1 MKQTFLLLLFTGF
14 AQLIFSQRVSIYG
27 VVQDASTGK
36 PISGVTVTTT
46 ESEAATNEQGRFRV
60 AFKQPSDS
68 YIISFSKDGFQAFD
82 LQTTLDGLTKTSS
95 GYKTETIQLQPAAK
109 APETNIKDVVT
120 DEDRIPTITLS
131 DEDDGLGEQNVS
143 GILSASLDPF
153 IEAASFNLST
163 GGFEIRGYDNETPTL
178 FNGVLVNNL
187 ETGSVFWS
195 SWGGLND
202 VTRRRENTFDLT
214 PFAYSFGGIGG
225 AAALDTRAS
234 VQRKGSRVSYMFSN
248 RAATG
253 RLMATWNTGMNEKGW
268 AFSFSGSRRWA
279 EEGYVPGTFY
289 DAWSYFASVDK
300 KLNDNHTLNLTV
312 LGAPTRRGTS
322 SPSIQEAN
330 DLAGTNFYN
339 PNWGWQNGEIRNA
352 RVVNTHQP
360 FAILRHD
367 WKLNDHS
374 NLITAA
380 SYMTG
385 KYGRTQLDWADA
397 TNPLPDYYRKLPT
410 YNSIPRNGG
419 EAGADIMRQA
429 ILKNPDLLQVQWDDI
444 YEGNG
449 RNKLQNPAA
458 LDTSNIILA
467 NQRSDLD
474 RISINTMYENIA
486 SDHLILNGGFSFQQD
501 KTHYF
506 SVAEDLLG
514 GDYFTNT
521 DPFAIRDNIPG
532 QSPKYN
538 LEDPEDFVQQG
549 DTYRWDYDITAQRFG
564 PWLQARFSY
573 AKFDFFMAGEASR
586 TQAWR
591 TGYFRNGRFPD
602 SSLGDSKKQSFNNYS
617 TKAGI
622 TYKFNGRNYL
632 YANGAFLNRAPDFRN
647 VFLSARTRDQVV
659 PGLTNEEVLSGEIG
673 YIFRTPDI
681 RVRSTFYWTEFNNSL
696 KINRFYFDDLNT
708 FGANIFTGINKR
720 HAGVELA
727 VQYKITPSWNISGVA
742 AIGEYIY
749 TNRPKSIFVQDSD
762 GDQQQVDIVY
772 AKNFY
777 VPNTPQTAYSGS
789 LEYRSPKF
797 WSASIT
803 LNYFDRNYIDFNPYR
818 RTAEAVIGD
827 TQGSEIYNRKVDQE
841 RLPSAYTVDV
851 FANKSFKVN
860 DDVFF
865 NLTLGITN
873 LLNATLRTG
882 GYEQLRFDRA
892 DFDHGYNVFPPRYF
906 YAFGT
911 NFFIMGA
918 LNFR

>member
-1 MKQTFLLLLFTGF
+1 MKQTFLLILFTAISQLVL
-14 AQLIFSQRVSIYG
+14 AQRISIYG
-27 VVQDASTGK
+27 IVEDANTSK
-36 PISGVTVTTT
+36 PISGVTVTTAET
-46 ESEAATNEQGRFRV
+46 EVITNEQGRFRV
-60 AFKQPSDS
+60 SFKQATST
-68 YIISFSKDGFQAFD
+68 YTISFFKDGYQPAD
-82 LQTTLDGLTKTSS
+82 QVLALGDMTKTGS
-95 GYKTETIQLQPAAK
+95 GYKLDPIQLTFATAT
-109 APETNIKDVVT
+109 PETNAKDVVT
-120 DEDRIPTITLS
+120 DEDRIPTVTLS
-131 DEDDGLGEQNVS
+131 DDDGDLGDQNVS
-143 GILSASLDPF
+143 GILSASRDPF
-153 IEAASFNLST
+153 VEAASFNLST
-163 GGFEIRGYDNETPTL
+163 GGFEIRGYDSETPTL
-178 FNGVLVNNL
+178 FNGVFVNNL

-202 VTRRRENTFDLT
+202 VTRKRENTFDIS
-214 PFAYSFGGIGG
+214 PFAYSFGSIGG
-225 AAALDTRAS
+225 AAAIDTRAS
-234 VQRKGSRVSYMFSN
+234 GQRKGKRVSYMFSN

-253 RLMATWNTGMNEKGW
+253 RLMATWNTGMNKKGW

-300 KLNDNHTLNLTV
+300 KLNDNHTLNLTL

-352 RVVNTHQP
+352 RVVKTHQP
-360 FAILRHD
+360 FAVLRHD
-367 WKLNDHS
+367 WKLNNHS
-374 NLITAA
+374 NLMTAV

-385 KYGRTQLDWADA
+385 NYGRTQLDWADA
-397 TNPLPDYYRKLPT
+397 NNPLPDYYRKLPT
-410 YNSIPRNGG
+410 YNSLPRNGG
-419 EAGADIMRQA
+419 EAAADIMRSA
-429 ILKNPDLLQVQWDDI
+429 ILRNPDLLQVQWDDI

-449 RNKLQNPAA
+449 RNKLQNPVA

-467 NQRSDLD
+467 NQRSDLS
-474 RISINTMYENIA
+474 RISANMIYESIIG
-486 SDHLILNGGFSFQQD
+486 DHLILNGGLSFQQD

-506 SVAEDLLG
+506 AVAEDLLG

-538 LEDPEDFVQQG
+538 LNNPEDFVQQG
-549 DTYRWDYDITAQRFG
+549 DTYRWDYDITGQKIG
-564 PWLQARFSY
+564 PWLQGRFSY
-573 AKFDFFMAGEASR
+573 AKLDFFLAGEASR

-591 TGYFRNGRFPD
+591 TGHFRNGRFPD
-602 SSLGDSKKQSFNNYS
+602 NSFGDSEKQVFNNYS

-632 YANGAFLNRAPDFRN
+632 YANGAYLNRAPDFRN

-659 PGLTNEEVLSGEIG
+659 PGLTNEEVLSGEVG

-681 RVRSTFYWTEFNNSL
+681 RVRTTFFLTEFRNSL

-727 VQYKITPSWNISGVA
+727 MEYKLTPSWNISAVA

-749 TNRPKSIFVQDSD
+749 TNRPRSLFVQDSD
-762 GDQQQVDIVY
+762 GDLQQVDTVY

-777 VPNTPQTAYSGS
+777 VPSTPQTAYSAT

-797 WSASIT
+797 WSASVT
-803 LNYFDRNYIDFNPYR
+803 VNYFDRNYIDFNPYR
-818 RTAEAVIGD
+818 RTAEAVVGD
-827 TQGSEIYNRKVDQE
+827 TQGSEIYDHKVDQE
-841 RLPSAYTVDV
+841 RLPSAYTVDI

-873 LLNATLRTG
+873 LLNATMRTG

-892 DFDHGYNVFPPRYF
+892 DFDKGYNVFPARYY

-911 NFFIMGA
+911 NFFVMGA
-918 LNFR
+918 LRF